1 MSELVLGVSC
11 NKLVPVC
18 SKVSQLTVDENI
30 MHAQLGLKHI
40 FCVSTAAG
48 GVRDLD
54 IIVTALHQGQEYIIE
69 PKPVL
74 VLNVRLNPRVLPATI
89 GVVVHKW
96 RES

>member
-18 SKVSQLTVDENI
+18 SKVCLLTVDENT

-40 FCVSTAAG
+40 FCVSTVAD
-48 GVRDLD
+48 GVRDLE
-54 IIVTALHQGQEYIIE
+54 ITVTALHQGQNYVIE
-69 PKPVL
+69 LKPVL
-74 VLNVRLNPRVLPATI
+74 ILNVRLNPRVLPSTI